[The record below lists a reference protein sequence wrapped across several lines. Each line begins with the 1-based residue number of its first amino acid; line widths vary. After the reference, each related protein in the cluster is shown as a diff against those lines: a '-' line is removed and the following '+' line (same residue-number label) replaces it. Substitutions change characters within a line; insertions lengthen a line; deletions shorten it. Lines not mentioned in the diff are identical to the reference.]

1 MSYTIGPDAPLNAF
15 NNDQEI
21 EALFTLKADIQ
32 AMLKFETSLVAAQA
46 QIGVVSKDHAEEIK
60 AVIAGIALDETELAA
75 DFHND
80 GVLPPSLVRQ
90 VRTSLGD
97 DLHADFHFGAT
108 SQDLVDSSVMMRLR
122 KTVELVEKR
131 LDNLSDA
138 LDDLVGRSA
147 KGQILNARTRMQNA
161 LPISASEKV
170 ENWKSQ
176 ISNLKRAKP
185 DYFPIQLGGPEGAAR
200 KFGEPYDAL
209 CKAVADSLGLHAPHH
224 HWQTDRQPLLAIA
237 SWFSSVATFM
247 GKIGQD
253 ILMMAQTEIGEITLE
268 SRGQSSAM
276 PHKKNPVLAEIIVA
290 QARYCHAQMSGL
302 QSASIHE
309 NERSGSSWSL
319 EWMLLPAL
327 IITASKSI
335 LNASELIKGAQF
347 QPPQSR

>member
-32 AMLKFETSLVAAQA
+32 AMLEFETALVAAQA
-46 QIGVVSKDHAEEIK
+46 QIGVVSKDHAVDIK
-60 AVIAGIALDETELAA
+60 AEIAGIALDEAELAA

-90 VRTSLGD
+90 VRASLGG
-97 DLHADFHFGAT
+97 DLSDDFHLGAT

-161 LPISASEKV
+161 LPISAYEKV
-170 ENWKSQ
+170 ENWKSH
-176 ISNLKRAKP
+176 ISNLKRTKP

-209 CKAVADSLGLHAPHH
+209 CKSIAGSLGLHAPLH
-224 HWQTDRQPLLAIA
+224 HWQTDRQPLLVIA
-237 SWFSSVATFM
+237 NWFSSVATAM
-247 GKIGQD
+247 GKLGQD
-253 ILMMAQTEIGEITLE
+253 ILMMAQTEIGEIALE

-276 PHKKNPVLAEIIVA
+276 PHKKNPVLAEIIIA